1 MTSNRYT
8 VRFASTATRDFRRLP
23 VQIQDRVRFAIR
35 RLAVN
40 PRPFGVIKLREY
52 ERAYRIRVGQYR
64 IIYEIDDAQRLIS
77 VRYIRHRREVYRNS

>member
-1 MTSNRYT
+1 MTDEYDI
-8 VRFASTATRDFRRLP
+8 RFLPSASRDYRRLP
-23 VQIQDRVRFAIR
+23 RNIQPRIIGAANN
-35 RLAVN
+35 LPAN

-77 VRYIRHRREVYRNS
+77 VRYIRHRREVYRSF